1 MVIADS
7 VRFQTEKTPLNE
19 GEQLV
24 KYFSRT
30 SWSVSIGA
38 ESFFF
43 QEGQAAKF
51 EQAKYGGIM
60 VDEDGNSILV
70 GLYDEGLKRIE

>member
-1 MVIADS
+1 VVIADS